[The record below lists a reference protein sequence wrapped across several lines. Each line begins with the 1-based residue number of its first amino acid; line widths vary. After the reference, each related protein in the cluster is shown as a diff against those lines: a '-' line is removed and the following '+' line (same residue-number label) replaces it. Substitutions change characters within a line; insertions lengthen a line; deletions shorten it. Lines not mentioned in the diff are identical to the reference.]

1 MGNTSRRAWCYLEMG
16 SLWYSIPEDIVD
28 SLEDSGKWRSGLAQ
42 IKQCGGDD
50 KTGDQWPE
58 IPICWAW
65 T

>member
-1 MGNTSRRAWCYLEMG
+1 MG

-28 SLEDSGKWRSGLAQ
+28 SLEDSGKWSSGLAQ